1 VSVDVEIEWRGKA
14 ASEAAKRGAIRG
26 LQLATEL
33 LLGEAVKIVP
43 LDEATLQDSGK
54 AAVDEE
60 KLEGKV
66 TFDTPYAVIQHE
78 DLTLHHPNGRKAKYL
93 ETPWRENAEKFAE
106 LIAFQIKR
114 ALGG

>member
-1 VSVDVEIEWRGKA
+1 MSVDVEIEWKGKA
-14 ASEAAKRGAIRG
+14 ASAAAKRGAIRG

-54 AAVDEE
+54 ATVDEE

-78 DLTLHHPNGRKAKYL
+78 NLTLHHPNGRKAKYL
-93 ETPWRENAEKFAE
+93 ETPWRANSSKFAE

>member
-1 VSVDVEIEWRGKA
+1 MSVDVEVEWKGKA
-14 ASEAAKRGAIRG
+14 ANAAARRGAIRG

-33 LLGEAVKIVP
+33 LLAEAVKIVP

-54 AAVDEE
+54 ATVDEE

-66 TFDTPYAVIQHE
+66 TFDTPYAVVQHE
-78 DLTLHHPNGRKAKYL
+78 RLDFHHPNGRKAKYL
-93 ETPWRENAEKFAE
+93 ETPWRENAETFGQ
-106 LIAFQIKR
+106 LIAYQIKR

>member
-1 VSVDVEIEWRGKA
+1 VSVDVEIEWKGKA
-14 ASEAAKRGAIRG
+14 ASAAAKRGAIRG

-54 AAVDEE
+54 ATVDEE

-78 DLTLHHPNGRKAKYL
+78 NLTLHHPNGRKAKYL
-93 ETPWRENAEKFAE
+93 ETPWRANSSKFAE